1 MPYRNIIIA
10 SETVLHN
17 KNGQLVVSGQNHQR
31 VPLEDIKCIVLE
43 NLSCQVSISTLQKM
57 VANGTA
63 VYICDEKHL
72 PSAVL
77 LPFFQHSRTGS
88 VIEGQCSLSIP
99 TVKMLGNKL
108 LSQKLKTKEDAWLYL
123 AKKRRDD
130 IYTN

>member
-1 MPYRNIIIA
+1 MYRVGKSFMS
-10 SETVLHN
+10 SEYFYA
-17 KNGQLVVSGQNHQR
+17 
-31 VPLEDIKCIVLE
+31 P
-43 NLSCQVSISTLQKM
+43 KM

-108 LSQKLKTKEDAWLYL
+108 LSQ
-123 AKKRRDD
+123 
-130 IYTN
+130 N